1 MGYFAGY
8 DINTNPGAANS
19 FATAAFQFITSL
31 LPGSIQYFDQVC
43 RVFEALNN
51 VLNLLRAAYNNKRL
65 EGLETIYSFALVC
78 ASFTMLDWI
87 EPKATPACR
96 RI

>member
-43 RVFEALNN
+43 RGFEALDNIF
-51 VLNLLRAAYNNKRL
+51 NLLRERVLKSCLR
-65 EGLETIYSFALVC
+65 
-78 ASFTMLDWI
+78 
-87 EPKATPACR
+87 
-96 RI
+96 

>member
-31 LPGSIQYFDQVC
+31 LPGSIQYFDQV
-43 RVFEALNN
+43 
-51 VLNLLRAAYNNKRL
+51 
-65 EGLETIYSFALVC
+65 S
-78 ASFTMLDWI
+78 
-87 EPKATPACR
+87 R
-96 RI
+96 RIDALQRMQIDLSIKNLTCHETSCLTA